1 MSPSHLHSWFLGVGY
16 SHAYEVFNYFECAA
30 WIVIAA
36 VLHLRFRKHPADQRA
51 VARTCIAPVVIGRSD
66 YFEAPT
72 PGASALVAVG
82 LENPLRRTPSL
93 PGTARRPARFR
104 RGAVKSDFL
113 ARLLQNPGRKRARC
127 LHSSAR

>member
-72 PGASALVAVG
+72 Q
-82 LENPLRRTPSL
+82 
-93 PGTARRPARFR
+93 
-104 RGAVKSDFL
+104 
-113 ARLLQNPGRKRARC
+113 ARLPWWLWAWKIRCAGPPHSPAPPDARPV
-127 LHSSAR
+127 SGAAR